1 MKQAIDKI
9 EDLISRGE
17 NWFANNPESAAQS
30 PIAPGKWSKK
40 QILGHLIDSAINNL
54 QRFTEIGYLPQPY
67 IYRPYNQNELVTIN
81 QYQSANTKELLQL
94 WISLNR
100 QIMRVM
106 AAQSEEK
113 LNLKIQLEENSIADL
128 RFIMMDYP
136 EHLEHHVNQLTMYN

>member
-1 MKQAIDKI
+1 MKQAIQKI
-9 EDLISRGE
+9 EELINKGE
-17 NWFANNPESAAQS
+17 NWFSNHPESATEL

-54 QRFTEIGYLPQPY
+54 QRFTEIGYQPQPY